1 MKYFKHIAW
10 CVVLLVVTVATLFS
24 QAFVDK
30 GYHPKTTALG
40 HSSIAMKE
48 DAALLFYNPASIG
61 FENSA
66 QVFSGFT
73 QLYPYVADD
82 NLNVLNTGATYSIG
96 SFGTAGIGFSQFAP
110 NFWSERS
117 IIASFASRTLLDNLS
132 LGISVKLLLWSAESP
147 QGEYA
152 VPEPALSYTGMSFD
166 VGALFL
172 LPEIF
177 EMNDLQFAF
186 ALNDVTQPSISNS
199 GNGTQLPLQITA
211 GFAFLSH
218 LYDYTIYGSSTT
230 KGGDTKVSV
239 GYELSA
245 LKTTTFGIESELI
258 VRIGMGRIMNN
269 DTQGDYSGGFGLSID
284 NLTVDYSYSYQV
296 AVRHVGGISSVALSY
311 DF

>member
-1 MKYFKHIAW
+1 MLFVA
-10 CVVLLVVTVATLFS
+10 TATLFS

-40 HSSIAMKE
+40 HSAIAMKE

-66 QVFSGFT
+66 QVFAGFT

-82 NLNVLNTGATYSIG
+82 NLNVLNAGAAYAIG
-96 SFGTAGIGFSQFAP
+96 SLGTAGIGFTQFAP

-117 IIASFASRTLLDNLS
+117 IVFSFASTTLLDNLS
-132 LGISVKLLLWSAESP
+132 LGLSAKLLSWSAESP

-166 VGALFL
+166 IGALFV

-177 EMNDLQFAF
+177 EKNDLQFAI
-186 ALNDVTQPSISNS
+186 ALNDVTQPVISNS
-199 GNGTQLPLQITA
+199 GNGTALPLQITA

-218 LYDYTIYGSSTT
+218 RYDYTLYGSSTM
-230 KGGDTKVSV
+230 KNGDTKISI

-245 LKTTTFGIESELI
+245 LKTTTFGIESEFI
-258 VRIGMGRIMNN
+258 VRIGMGRIINN
-269 DTQGDYSGGFGLSID
+269 DTQGDYNGGFGLSFD
-284 NLTVDYSYSYQV
+284 QLTVDYSYSYQA
-296 AVRHVGGISSVALSY
+296 AVRHIGGISSIALSY